1 METSKVLALGVAV
14 GTLLDAMAK
23 AAAKVGPEKSHEAMK
38 PVIMEK
44 LPVVIKAIDELLL
57 APTADDIALISME
70 TRLAAK
76 LFLLATK
83 PNERDAI
90 AYLLKEIELTV
101 QHYLLHKT
109 AQIAENEKVVTYVTS
124 NLPK

>member
-1 METSKVLALGVAV
+1 METSKVLALGVAA

-90 AYLLKEIELTV
+90 AYLLKEIELKV

-109 AQIAENEKVVTYVTS
+109 AEIAENES
-124 NLPK
+124 R